1 MIKHINNIRISVIV
15 MTLAMAVAVCAP
27 EHVKA
32 NDFRLGF
39 SKVAKD
45 ATGSVVFIKVEKE
58 VPVRGMRGYGN
69 MFELFGE
76 EFSRRFPN
84 ARRGP
89 GAPGGEQTYKQR
101 GQGSGFLISK
111 DGYILTNTHVV
122 GDMDKITVKLAD
134 GREFDA
140 KRIGADAR
148 TEVALIKIE
157 AEDDLPYLKTG
168 DVESLDI
175 GNWVIAIGNPFGL
188 NKTLTVGVVSAK
200 GRSNI
205 GITDYE
211 DFIQTDAAINPG
223 NSGGPLLNVDGEV
236 IGINTAIYSQS
247 GGYMGIGFAVPI
259 DMALVI
265 KDQLILNG
273 YVKRGYIGV
282 YLNPGDVT
290 KEMATQFGYD
300 QAGGVLIAD
309 VLTDGP
315 ADAAGITSGDI
326 IIEIDGEKVKDN
338 SRFRHDVARIL
349 PNTKTKFTIMREGK
363 RKIVTVKVDLLP
375 DEKHAEVESAQVLEK
390 LGFKMQPLNNE
401 IAAQL
406 GYTGEKGLVVTEVQ
420 PGCDAAEQGIK
431 VGMLIMEVN
440 RRAVESLDDFEQ
452 AAKTSK
458 DGNMLLRVKA
468 GKTTMFITL
477 SFS

>member
-1 MIKHINNIRISVIV
+1 MIKYINMRIGVTV
-15 MTLAMAVAVCAP
+15 AALAMVFAVCAP
-27 EHVKA
+27 EYA
-32 NDFRLGF
+32 TAGDFRHGF

-45 ATGSVVFIKVEKE
+45 ATGAVVFIKVEKDI
-58 VPVRGMRGYGN
+58 PVRGMRGYGN
-69 MFELFGE
+69 MFDLFGE
-76 EFSRRFPN
+76 GFSRRFPN

-89 GAPGGEQTYKQR
+89 GAPGGEQTYKHR

-134 GREFDA
+134 GREFPA
-140 KRIGADAR
+140 KRIGADSR

-157 AEDDLPYLKTG
+157 ADSDLPYLKTG

-259 DMALVI
+259 DMALTI

-290 KEMATQFGYD
+290 KEMAKQFGYD
-300 QAGGVLIAD
+300 RAGGVLVAD
-309 VLTDGP
+309 VLADGP
-315 ADAAGITSGDI
+315 ADTAGIMSGDI
-326 IIEIDGEKVKDN
+326 IIEINGEKVKNN
-338 SRFRHDVARIL
+338 SRFRHDVAQIL
-349 PNTKTKFTIMREGK
+349 PNTETKFTIIREGK
-363 RKIVTVKVDLLP
+363 RKIVTIKVDLMP
-375 DEKHAEVESAQVLEK
+375 DEEQEEAATAQVLDK
-390 LGFKMQPLNNE
+390 LGFTMQPLNNA

-406 GYTGEKGLVVTEVQ
+406 GYKDESGLVVTEVQ
-420 PGCDAAEQGIK
+420 PGSDAAEQGIR

-440 RRAVESLDDFEQ
+440 RRAVETLDDFEQ
-452 AAKTSK
+452 AARTSK
-458 DGNMLLRVKA
+458 NGNMLLRVKA
-468 GKTTMFITL
+468 GKVTMFITL
-477 SFS
+477 NFS